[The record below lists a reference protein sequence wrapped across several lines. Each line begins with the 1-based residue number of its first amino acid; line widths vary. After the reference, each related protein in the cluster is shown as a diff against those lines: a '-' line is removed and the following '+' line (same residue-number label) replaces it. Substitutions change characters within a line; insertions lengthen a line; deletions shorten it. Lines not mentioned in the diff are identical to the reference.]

1 MKAYNASLN
10 GKPAPVMDGFTG
22 EQRVFIGW
30 GQAWLSKST
39 DEALR
44 NQVATDP
51 HSPAQFRVNGVVRN
65 IPEFYTAF
73 NVKATDSLY
82 LAPEKRVKI
91 W

>member
-1 MKAYNASLN
+1 LKAYHASLK

-22 EQRVFIGW
+22 DQRVFIGW
-30 GQAWLSKST
+30 AQAWLNKSRE
-39 DEALR
+39 EALR
-44 NQVATDP
+44 NQVSTNP
-51 HSPAQFRVNGVVRN
+51 HSPAKFRVNGVVRN

-73 NVKATDSLY
+73 NVSPTDSMY